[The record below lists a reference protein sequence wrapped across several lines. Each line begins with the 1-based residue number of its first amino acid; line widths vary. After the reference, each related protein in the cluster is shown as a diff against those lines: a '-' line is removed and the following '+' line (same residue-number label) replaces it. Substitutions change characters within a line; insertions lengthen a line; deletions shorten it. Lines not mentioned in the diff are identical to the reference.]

1 VQEGLAGAERIFELM
16 DTSENSIENTNTE
29 KKELNIRG
37 GKIEIKDLHFS
48 YDNKKVLENLH
59 LLIPAGK
66 KIALVGLSGSGK
78 STIISLLLHF
88 FTNYKGKILID
99 DQNINDCSLKSLR
112 NNIGLVTQETM
123 LFNDTIETN
132 IKYGNLNAS
141 LLEIEKAANEAGV
154 NEFTNSM
161 PNKLNTIVGEGG
173 IKLSGGQRQRI
184 AIARALLKN
193 APILLLDEATSAL
206 DNLTEQKIQYSIN
219 QLMKNKTSLI
229 VAHRLSTIENAD
241 LIYVLDNGKIVD
253 SGSHEKLLSSCKLYS
268 QLHLKEKLEHFLT
281 KPWQWQCAV
290 VVHQTI

>member
-1 VQEGLAGAERIFELM
+1 M
-16 DTSENSIENTNTE
+16 C
-29 KKELNIRG
+29 IR
-37 GKIEIKDLHFS
+37 DS
-48 YDNKKVLENLH
+48 NN
-59 LLIPAGK
+59 
-66 KIALVGLSGSGK
+66 
-78 STIISLLLHF
+78 
-88 FTNYKGKILID
+88 
-99 DQNINDCSLKSLR
+99 CSLKSLR

-141 LLEIEKAANEAGV
+141 SLEVEKAANEAGV
-154 NEFTNSM
+154 NEFANSM

-173 IKLSGGQRQRI
+173 IKLSGGQRQRT

-229 VAHRLSTIENAD
+229 VAHRLSTIEDAD

-268 QLHLKEKLEHFLT
+268 QLHLKEKLDN
-281 KPWQWQCAV
+281 AY
-290 VVHQTI
+290 